1 MANSDEEDK
10 NMNEYI
16 NKKYLD
22 MYDTE
27 CIGGCGNMTNGSQYC
42 CKTYCISNIIPPPD
56 SDEEE
61 EENVNKKIKISN
73 ENNASKN
80 IIENCKN
87 ILDNTWNI
95 IEKISDIKRPD
106 NWDESFN

>member
-10 NMNEYI
+10 NMDEYI

-42 CKTYCISNIIPPPD
+42 CKTYCMFEKTESSTD
-56 SDEEE
+56 EE
-61 EENVNKKIKISN
+61 EENVKKKVKISN
-73 ENNASKN
+73 ENNDSKD

-95 IEKISDIKRPD
+95 IEKLSNIKRPN
-106 NWDESFN
+106 NWDESFI